1 MLWIFSFFFLEIMF
15 SEIFHIF
22 SKAHSGLAYF
32 WCIFAQFI
40 STRWLFSLLLCEKFA
55 LFGDATERQS
65 ARKKE
70 SLFSCCKWVYLVY
83 SFPCVLFFN
92 SKTDVSKRK
101 QLYHFYLWSFQ
112 HKSNIKGTAKQRLA
126 FFFGRM
132 YFVFHQFIVAIPV
145 VSLFSSSYMKYF
157 CRLNYDG

>member
-1 MLWIFSFFFLEIMF
+1 MLWIFSLF
-15 SEIFHIF
+15 F
-22 SKAHSGLAYF
+22 SKLHSPKYFISSIAHSGLAYF
-32 WCIFAQFI
+32 WCIFAQFT
-40 STRWLFSLLLCEKFA
+40 STRWLFLLLLCEKFA
-55 LFGDATERQS
+55 LFGDATEQQS

-70 SLFSCCKWVYLVY
+70 SLFSCRKWVYLVH
-83 SFPCVLFFN
+83 SFPCVLSFN

-132 YFVFHQFIVAIPV
+132 YFVFHQFIVAVPV